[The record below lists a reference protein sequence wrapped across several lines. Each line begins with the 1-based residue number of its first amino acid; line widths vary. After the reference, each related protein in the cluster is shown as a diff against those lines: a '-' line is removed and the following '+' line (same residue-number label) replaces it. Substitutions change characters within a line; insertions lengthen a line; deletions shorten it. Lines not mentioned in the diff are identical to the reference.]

1 MFRSFAAVAAAIG
14 FVGLVAAGAPAQAA
28 LDTPGNLTVGGFK
41 YTWFGTVDGF
51 CTTTPLCANA
61 QIVANVTN
69 TGIEIRPVT
78 GVTIVS
84 GPGGDLAVQIQI
96 ESLSGAPIN
105 SYSVS
110 THGTGTA
117 STGVNLYA
125 QDFFTGLGS
134 ATAAAGATSS
144 VALATSPP
152 RTTIFASVDS
162 TNGTGVVNYVG
173 ITVTTVP
180 EPATLAIFAT
190 GIAGLIRLRRR
201 AAA

>member
-14 FVGLVAAGAPAQAA
+14 FMGLVATGAPAQAA
-28 LDTPGNLTVGGFK
+28 LDTPGDLTVGGFK
-41 YTWFGTVDGF
+41 YSWFGTAACSTG
-51 CTTTPLCANA
+51 PLCANA

-69 TGIEIRPVT
+69 TGIEIRPVS
-78 GVTIVS
+78 GVTVVS
-84 GPGGDLAVQIQI
+84 GPGGDLAVTIQI

-105 SYSVS
+105 SYSIS
-110 THGTGTA
+110 TTGTGTA

-134 ATAAAGATSS
+134 AAAAAGSSSS

-162 TNGTGVVNYVG
+162 TNGTGVVNYIG
-173 ITVTTVP
+173 ISVTTVP
-180 EPATLAIFAT
+180 EPATLAILAT
-190 GIAGLIRLRRR
+190 GVFGLIGLRRR
-201 AAA
+201 KSA